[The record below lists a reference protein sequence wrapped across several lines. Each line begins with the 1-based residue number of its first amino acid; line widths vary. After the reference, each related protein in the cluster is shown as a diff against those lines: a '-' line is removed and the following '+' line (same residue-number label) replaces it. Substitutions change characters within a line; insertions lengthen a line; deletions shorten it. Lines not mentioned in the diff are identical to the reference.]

1 MAWIQS
7 EVYKASEPSKVR
19 FFWASLSPI
28 WCSGLMESTSSVLT
42 KLGRGDGDISG
53 TAHLYWPI
61 WSPSGRFPGKH
72 GWPSSWAYKALAS
85 RIQLASM
92 LLSGLARNK
101 NPKTGRNFNITVF
114 ELAQI
119 RKHTSFL
126 KMIVILFFF
135 VWPNSSLWW
144 VWNQSETTSYRCQ
157 MNRKICQNLARFFG
171 NSVARS
177 NAWIQQGIFWAA
189 LLPTDIK
196 CILPSTVLSFCS
208 FHRPS
213 LFLYLVLSTN
223 TRSSWFTFL
232 SPSPLGVWYTFLHHL
247 LGLFRFNCDLLGWIE
262 EWAKW

>member
-1 MAWIQS
+1 MMSIMSSHYSPFMLGISILDLIAWLVLGSPLILKKLELIRRPSSWTPIYLSKSSWPWVMAWIQS

-92 LLSGLARNK
+92 LLSGLARKK

-135 VWPNSSLWW
+135 VWPNSSL
-144 VWNQSETTSYRCQ
+144 
-157 MNRKICQNLARFFG
+157 
-171 NSVARS
+171 
-177 NAWIQQGIFWAA
+177 
-189 LLPTDIK
+189 
-196 CILPSTVLSFCS
+196 
-208 FHRPS
+208 
-213 LFLYLVLSTN
+213 
-223 TRSSWFTFL
+223 
-232 SPSPLGVWYTFLHHL
+232 
-247 LGLFRFNCDLLGWIE
+247 
-262 EWAKW
+262 